1 MQQRL
6 IELNV
11 MKDPDVESVG
21 SASDST
27 EFEDDF
33 DFVKLGRDRVGHLFK
48 GKKAKSDKDE
58 KSVAEQMRRND
69 LKVMNRMLEKAI
81 EHEEKLIRN
90 REEIDQLTVQLAEN
104 TASKDNLEVSMIEME
119 ARVNKEVKD
128 LNARVTTTDT

>member
-1 MQQRL
+1 MFSINEIWRCVQQRL

-11 MKDPDVESVG
+11 MKDPDVESIG

-33 DFVKLGRDRVGHLFK
+33 DFVKLGAERVGHLFK
-48 GKKAKSDKDE
+48 GKKSKDKDE

-69 LKVMNRMLEKAI
+69 LKVVNRMLEKAI

-90 REEIDQLTVQLAEN
+90 REEID
-104 TASKDNLEVSMIEME
+104 
-119 ARVNKEVKD
+119 
-128 LNARVTTTDT
+128 